1 MNKARLAKLA
11 LLLIKGESDP
21 SVIAVEVDALI
32 QWRNISWLPR
42 PIARWLERNDDGMLV
57 EVSKL
62 ILDLRDELVAAGAM
76 VLSQDV

>member
-1 MNKARLAKLA
+1 MNKEALRKLA
-11 LLLIKGESDP
+11 LLLIQGTSDAEL
-21 SVIAVEVDALI
+21 VAEQVDILI

-62 ILDLRDELVAAGAM
+62 LLDLRDELVAAGAM
-76 VLSQDV
+76 VLVKE